1 MSRTTAR
8 YHEPAPQENDAVA
21 LRRVIAGRRSVR
33 KFTARPLPQEIL
45 DDCIDLALLAPNS
58 SNLQPWAFYQVQ
70 SAAKKRALVDICL
83 GQNAAASA
91 AELIVV
97 VARTDTWRE
106 HARLNLEHFP
116 IQPIP
121 KLVQQY
127 YRMVVP
133 LAYTQGPLSSAG
145 HLRRRVSRL
154 SSRFRPVPQGPC
166 SREEMR
172 LWACKSTALAAENL
186 MLALRAH
193 GFDSCPMEGFDERR
207 LARLLELDAH
217 ALPIMVIAAGERAP
231 DGVYYPQLRFE
242 RERFVFK
249 V

>member
-1 MSRTTAR
+1 MNAPKIR
-8 YHEPAPQENDAVA
+8 YHEPAPTENDAQA

-33 KFTARPLPQEIL
+33 KFTSRPIPPEVL

-58 SNLQPWAFYQVQ
+58 SNLQPWAFYKVQ
-70 SAAKKRALVDICL
+70 SPAKKRELVDICL

-106 HARLNLEHFP
+106 HARLNLERFP
-116 IQPIP
+116 TQPLP

-127 YRMVVP
+127 YQLVVL
-133 LAYTQGPLSSAG
+133 LAYTQGPLSSLG
-145 HLRRRVSRL
+145 LLRKRISRL
-154 SSRFRPVPQGPC
+154 SSRLRPVPQGPC
-166 SREEMR
+166 SHEEMR

-193 GFDSCPMEGFDERR
+193 GFDSCPMEGYDERR
-207 LARLLELDAH
+207 LARLLDLDAD
-217 ALPIMVIAAGERAP
+217 AMSIMVIGAGERAP

-242 RERFVFK
+242 RERFVFS